1 MKKQYKEI
9 RRIFACDLR
18 QLCVEKDWY
27 TAGDNDEYKH
37 LLFDL
42 ASDKENIT
50 TADIIE
56 IAEDIMEHSE
66 MEPDCT
72 IEGIALE
79 VARIAVVVRF
89 AEVKGNSC
97 SQKQLANADAE
108 QVTRLESE
116 IEQLKSD
123 IELLSSA
130 LENERAVTKEL
141 KEQLERQTLTDD
153 ELTDVK
159 RMAVDKRLALENEVK
174 NAAERIV
181 ETADEPESAAFQN
194 AVKDH
199 RTAQEELEYCTD
211 LLKKLTE
218 IGEQ

>member
-18 QLCVEKDWY
+18 QLCIEKDWY

-66 MEPDCT
+66 MEPNCT
-72 IEGIALE
+72 IEGIAFD
-79 VARIAVVVRF
+79 VASIAVVKFVE
-89 AEVKGNSC
+89 AKDNSC
-97 SQKQLANADAE
+97 SQKQLADADAE

-141 KEQLERQTLTDD
+141 EEQLDRQTLTDD

-159 RMAVDKRLALENEVK
+159 RIAVDKRLALENEVK

-199 RTAQEELEYCTD
+199 RTAQEELEYCTA